1 MNEEDL
7 VFYLHQKGYTFFNIP
22 RLTYSEIIALVN
34 AESRKN
40 QKEERELKKAKAKSK
55 RKW

>member
-1 MNEEDL
+1 
-7 VFYLHQKGYTFFNIP
+7 
-22 RLTYSEIIALVN
+22 LTYSEIIALVN